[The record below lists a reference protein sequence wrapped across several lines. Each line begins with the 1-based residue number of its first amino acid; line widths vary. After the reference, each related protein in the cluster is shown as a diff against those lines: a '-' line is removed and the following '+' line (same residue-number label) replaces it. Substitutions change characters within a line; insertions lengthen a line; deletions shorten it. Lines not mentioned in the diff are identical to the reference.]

1 MDYVLD
7 LKDLRKEYKGFT
19 LDNISLKLPR
29 GTITGLIGPNGAGKT
44 TTIKLIMNMLKKKSG
59 DISIFGLNYKN
70 DEKEIKNRIGYV
82 GEDQYFYQNKTIK
95 WTEKFVSGFY
105 KNWDS
110 DTFSVFIKKFK
121 LPVNKKIKNFSK
133 GMKVKLSFAVALSHN
148 PELLILDEP
157 TSGLDPII
165 RREILDL
172 LIELKQKEEL
182 SVFVSSH
189 ITDDLFRISDNI
201 SYMVDG
207 KIIISEVK
215 DELLARWKKI
225 NYKPDSLPEG
235 IEKRLMNVEKQL
247 FGSSGITNKYPE
259 LVSSLTEGI
268 KKGDIKIENVGL
280 DDILISLVNGE

>member
-1 MDYVLD
+1 MKYILEANN
-7 LKDLRKEYKGFT
+7 LRKEYQGFT
-19 LDNISLKLPR
+19 LDNISIKLVR

-44 TTIKLIMNMLKKKSG
+44 TTIKLIMNMIKKNSG

-70 DEKEIKNRIGYV
+70 DEKEMKNRIGYV
-82 GEDQYFYQNKTIK
+82 GEEQYFYQNKTIK

-105 KNWDS
+105 NNWDS
-110 DTFSVFIKKFK
+110 DIFSAFIEKFQ
-121 LPVNKKIKNFSK
+121 LPANKKIKNFSK

-172 LIELKQKEEL
+172 LLELKQKEEL

-189 ITDDLFRISDNI
+189 ITDDLFRISDHI
-201 SYMVDG
+201 SYMVNG

-225 NYKPDSLPEG
+225 NYKPDSLPKG
-235 IEKRLMNVEKQL
+235 IEKKLMNVEKQL
-247 FGSSGITNKYPE
+247 FGSSGITDKYQE
-259 LVSSLTEGI
+259 MAGSLITGI
-268 KKGDIKIENVGL
+268 KQGDIKVENVGL

>member
-1 MDYVLD
+1 MDYVLEVE
-7 LKDLRKEYKGFT
+7 DLRKEYQGFT
-19 LDNISLKLPR
+19 LDNISFKLPR

-44 TTIKLIMNMLKKKSG
+44 TTIKLLMNMIRKNSG
-59 DISIFGLNYKN
+59 DISIFGLNYKS

-82 GEDQYFYQNKTIK
+82 GEEQYFYQNKTIK

-105 KNWDS
+105 SEWDKE
-110 DTFSVFIKKFK
+110 TFDEFIKKFK

-133 GMKVKLSFAVALSHN
+133 GMKVKLSFAIALSHN

-157 TSGLDPII
+157 TSGLDPVI

-172 LIELKQKEEL
+172 LTELKQKEEL

-189 ITDDLFRISDNI
+189 ITDDLFRISDHI
-201 SYMVDG
+201 SYMVEG
-207 KIIISEVK
+207 KIIINEVK
-215 DELLARWKKI
+215 DELLGRWKKI
-225 NYKPDSLPEG
+225 IYKPGVLSAD

-247 FGSSGITNKYPE
+247 FGSSGITDKYPE
-259 LVSSLTEGI
+259 ISSSLSEGI
-268 KKGDIKIENVGL
+268 KKGDIKLENVGL

>member
-1 MDYVLD
+1 MNYILEVDN
-7 LKDLRKEYKGFT
+7 LRKEYQGFT
-19 LDNISLKLPR
+19 LDNISIKLPR

-44 TTIKLIMNMLKKKSG
+44 TTIKLLMNMIKKKSG
-59 DISIFGLNYKN
+59 DISIFGLNYKS

-82 GEDQYFYQNKTIK
+82 GEEQYFYQNKTIK

-110 DTFSVFIKKFK
+110 DVFNTFIDKFK

-148 PELLILDEP
+148 PELLVLDEP
-157 TSGLDPII
+157 TSGLDPVI

-172 LIELKQKEEL
+172 LMELKQKNEL

-189 ITDDLFRISDNI
+189 ITDDLSRISDHI

-207 KIIISEVK
+207 RIIISEVK

-247 FGSSGITNKYPE
+247 FGSSGITDKYQE
-259 LVSSLTEGI
+259 LSSFLTEGI
-268 KKGDIKIENVGL
+268 KKGDIKVENIGL